1 MFPFH
6 KPLLPSHYSI
16 WFEPPDELGDEV
28 LHIVSERRS
37 LKLKG
42 QSFREFQKR
51 VIPLLD
57 GLHTL
62 PEIQVQTADIF
73 RAEDLEAAL
82 NMIGEHGLLAE
93 GDGLGL
99 PDDVTARLAPQLN
112 YFHEMTDGG
121 RNMQAALAAA
131 KIAILGLGGAGAAT
145 ALGLAAA
152 GIGHIVCIDASEV
165 EPPDMYFSPF
175 LGFGAVGSNR
185 AEVVARQVRSS
196 APQTATSAVAD
207 ELESEADLRRAIGDA
222 QFVISCLG
230 PGRMNL
236 AYKLNKVCFEDKI
249 RWLTCSLEGAE
260 IVVGPAIHPGE
271 GPCYMCY
278 RMRVVAAAANPEEA
292 FAFEKYL
299 DRRKTEDIG
308 RRENL
313 VFGAGIAANIL
324 GLETMKELTGLA
336 APTLVGRLLAVSLA
350 DLRIEK
356 HTVLRKPWCPVC
368 FEKQQQAS

>member
-16 WFEPPDELGDEV
+16 WFEPPDESGDEV

-99 PDDVTARLAPQLN
+99 PDDVTARLTPQLN

-152 GIGHIVCIDASEV
+152 GIGHIVCIDASDV
-165 EPPDMYFSPF
+165 EPRDM
-175 LGFGAVGSNR
+175 
-185 AEVVARQVRSS
+185 
-196 APQTATSAVAD
+196 
-207 ELESEADLRRAIGDA
+207 
-222 QFVISCLG
+222 
-230 PGRMNL
+230 
-236 AYKLNKVCFEDKI
+236 
-249 RWLTCSLEGAE
+249 
-260 IVVGPAIHPGE
+260 
-271 GPCYMCY
+271 
-278 RMRVVAAAANPEEA
+278 
-292 FAFEKYL
+292 
-299 DRRKTEDIG
+299 
-308 RRENL
+308 
-313 VFGAGIAANIL
+313 
-324 GLETMKELTGLA
+324 
-336 APTLVGRLLAVSLA
+336 
-350 DLRIEK
+350 
-356 HTVLRKPWCPVC
+356 
-368 FEKQQQAS
+368 

>member
-16 WFEPPDELGDEV
+16 WFEPPDESGDEV

-99 PDDVTARLAPQLN
+99 PDDVTARLTPQLN

-165 EPPDMYFSPF
+165 EPPDMSFRRFSALVLLAAIAP
-175 LGFGAVGSNR
+175 
-185 AEVVARQVRSS
+185 RS
-196 APQTATSAVAD
+196 
-207 ELESEADLRRAIGDA
+207 L
-222 QFVISCLG
+222 
-230 PGRMNL
+230 PGRY
-236 AYKLNKVCFEDKI
+236 ARARRRRRQARSPTSSRAKLIC
-249 RWLTCSLEGAE
+249 GARS
-260 IVVGPAIHPGE
+260 AT
-271 GPCYMCY
+271 
-278 RMRVVAAAANPEEA
+278 RN
-292 FAFEKYL
+292 
-299 DRRKTEDIG
+299 
-308 RRENL
+308 
-313 VFGAGIAANIL
+313 
-324 GLETMKELTGLA
+324 
-336 APTLVGRLLAVSLA
+336 S
-350 DLRIEK
+350 
-356 HTVLRKPWCPVC
+356 
-368 FEKQQQAS
+368 